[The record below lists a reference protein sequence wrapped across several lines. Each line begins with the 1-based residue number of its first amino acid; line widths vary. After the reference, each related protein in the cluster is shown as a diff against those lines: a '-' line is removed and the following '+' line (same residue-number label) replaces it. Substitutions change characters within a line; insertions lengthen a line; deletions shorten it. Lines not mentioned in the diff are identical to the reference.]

1 MMVATTT
8 IITGGNSGLG
18 YHCAKAIAREQ
29 PQGTIV
35 IASRDAAR
43 VAAAV
48 NRLRQE
54 VPDAAVIGITLDLA
68 SLTAI
73 RQFTQ
78 DLAAA
83 DLPPLGALVCNAG
96 VQVVTGTTTTVDGFE
111 TTFGVNHLGHFLLA
125 NLLLPRC
132 VPRGRIV
139 FVSSDT
145 HDPAARTGM
154 PAPAYPSA
162 EQLARPAQLPAGI
175 TVGELGRQRY
185 TTSKLCNVLCAYEFA
200 RRLHARQSA
209 ITVNTFNPG
218 LMLDTGLVRDY
229 SKGEMMPLSLR
240 SLRYLLPQILR
251 FRSARNMGPAL
262 ARLVI
267 DPALAETGG
276 AYFDGHDRK
285 LSSTA
290 SHDSTPAVELWAAS
304 CQLTGLTSVDS
315 NL

>member
-1 MMVATTT
+1 MIAVTTT

-29 PQGTIV
+29 PAGTVV
-35 IASRDAAR
+35 IASRDTAR
-43 VAAAV
+43 VADAV
-48 NRLRQE
+48 NRLRAE
-54 VPDAAVIGITLDLA
+54 VPGAAVVGMTLDLA

-111 TTFGVNHLGHFLLA
+111 MTFGVNHLGHFLLA
-125 NLLLPRC
+125 NLLLPRI
-132 VPRGRIV
+132 VSTGRIV

-154 PAPAYPSA
+154 PAPAYTSA
-162 EQLARPAQLPAGI
+162 AQLARPAPLA
-175 TVGELGRQRY
+175 VGVNVGDIGRQRY

-200 RRLHARQSA
+200 RCLHARQSA
-209 ITVNTFNPG
+209 ITVNAFNPG

-229 SKGEMMPLSLR
+229 SKGEMMSLSLR

-251 FRSARNMGPAL
+251 FRSARTMGPAL

-267 DPALAETGG
+267 DPALADISG
-276 AYFDGHDRK
+276 AYFDGYNRK
-285 LSSTA
+285 SSSTA
-290 SHDSTPAVELWAAS
+290 SHDATLTAELWAAS
-304 CQLTGLTSVDS
+304 CQLTGLTSADS

>member
-1 MMVATTT
+1 MMAATTT

-29 PQGTIV
+29 PQGTVV
-35 IASRDAAR
+35 IASRDTAR

-48 NRLRQE
+48 NRLRAE
-54 VPDAAVIGITLDLA
+54 VPGAAVVGMTLDLA

-162 EQLARPAQLPAGI
+162 EQLARPAPLPTGV
-175 TVGELGRQRY
+175 TMGELGRQRY

-200 RRLHARQSA
+200 RRLRARQSA
-209 ITVNTFNPG
+209 ITVNAFNPG

-229 SKGEMMPLSLR
+229 SKGEMMSLSLR

-267 DPALAETGG
+267 DPALADVSG
-276 AYFDGHDRK
+276 AYFDGYERK
-285 LSSTA
+285 ASSAA
-290 SHDSTPAVELWAAS
+290 SNDLALAAALWDTSRDLTGLPAVETT
-304 CQLTGLTSVDS
+304 C
-315 NL
+315 